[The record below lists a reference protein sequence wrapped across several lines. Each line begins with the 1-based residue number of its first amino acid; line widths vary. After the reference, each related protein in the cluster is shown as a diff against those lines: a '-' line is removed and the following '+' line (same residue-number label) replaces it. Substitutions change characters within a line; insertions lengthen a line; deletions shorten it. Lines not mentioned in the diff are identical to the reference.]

1 MKMDKFRRI
10 YICWILVFSTIV
22 IGGCQNDNEAAS
34 SIQGNPL
41 LLSGSIQMMGM
52 DETSKFNGGESVG
65 LWVSSN
71 QNTPLSQADI
81 AKNIKFYQS
90 AAGLVSEPRTYWGN
104 NQELHVYGY
113 YPYDT
118 EAATSP
124 EAYLFSVSTDQRQLE
139 NMVASDLLWTQKT
152 IMQKEEN
159 EKTRLEFNHLMSQII
174 INVRGSHP
182 DAGSLRE
189 CGARLTN
196 VISDALVNL
205 KDGTVSP
212 ATTRNDIDA
221 MPLAKAADNYE
232 TTLQVIV
239 IPQTFNAGTPLLK
252 AITKGNVEN
261 EWTPELDIT
270 LNPGMQMSLD
280 VLIKE
285 TECIVTIQDISPW
298 ITDNESLQA
307 EAVEQLPTYE
317 LYDFYS
323 RFGIEGIVIALD
335 EGSNGQHGWVIS
347 TDETEMAWSSED
359 MTKVTG
365 FSRTDAMQ
373 NLKLALQNDPT
384 LEKFPAIKWCD
395 DKNAKRTTLDDLE
408 LNGID
413 GRWILLPVNTLK
425 KTFGDKF
432 LAHGKDANLDR
443 LNTAI
448 ENSSVPSS
456 QKVKITAI
464 NWNSP
469 TFMIDYWSSTH
480 ISKQNLANIVELATN
495 DYLFFGGTG
504 VFTSTSDVSNVC
516 KVRAFCHF

>member
-1 MKMDKFRRI
+1 M
-10 YICWILVFSTIV
+10 
-22 IGGCQNDNEAAS
+22 
-34 SIQGNPL
+34 
-41 LLSGSIQMMGM
+41 
-52 DETSKFNGGESVG
+52 
-65 LWVSSN
+65 
-71 QNTPLSQADI
+71 
-81 AKNIKFYQS
+81 
-90 AAGLVSEPRTYWGN
+90 
-104 NQELHVYGY
+104 
-113 YPYDT
+113 
-118 EAATSP
+118 
-124 EAYLFSVSTDQRQLE
+124 
-139 NMVASDLLWTQKT
+139 
-152 IMQKEEN
+152 
-159 EKTRLEFNHLMSQII
+159 
-174 INVRGSHP
+174 
-182 DAGSLRE
+182 
-189 CGARLTN
+189 
-196 VISDALVNL
+196 
-205 KDGTVSP
+205 
-212 ATTRNDIDA
+212 
-221 MPLAKAADNYE
+221 
-232 TTLQVIV
+232 
-239 IPQTFNAGTPLLK
+239 
-252 AITKGNVEN
+252 
-261 EWTPELDIT
+261 
-270 LNPGMQMSLD
+270 
-280 VLIKE
+280 
-285 TECIVTIQDISPW
+285 
-298 ITDNESLQA
+298 
-307 EAVEQLPTYE
+307 
-317 LYDFYS
+317 
-323 RFGIEGIVIALD
+323 D

-365 FSRTDAMQ
+365 FSRTDAML

-480 ISKQNLANIVELATN
+480 ISKQNLANIVKLATN
-495 DYLFFGGTG
+495 DYLYFGGTG